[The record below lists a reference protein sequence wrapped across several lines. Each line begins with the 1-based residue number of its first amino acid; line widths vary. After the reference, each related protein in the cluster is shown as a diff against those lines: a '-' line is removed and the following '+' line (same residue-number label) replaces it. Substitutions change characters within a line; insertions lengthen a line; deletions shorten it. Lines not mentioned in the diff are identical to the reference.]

1 MQFNYQARTKNGLIQ
16 VGVIEVSSRNDAVS
30 LLQKEGLYITHL
42 EEVTKR
48 PFYFRQID
56 LLNRAGK
63 KDVMMFCRELALM
76 LKSGVGLVES
86 LRALAE
92 QTEKSVFK
100 AQIVEVSEDVE
111 GGVYFSEALSK
122 FPKIFS
128 NFFINIIKAGEASGK
143 LSESLNYLAQH
154 LEREYNLINKIKS
167 GMTYPAF
174 ILLVFL
180 GIGGLGIFMVLPSFQ
195 DTLSSL
201 EVELPVLTR
210 AVLGLGEAARTWWW
224 AFLIGII
231 LIVVLIRRYS
241 KTDEGR
247 EIIGKIVLKIPILGK
262 TVRRVYL
269 TRFTE
274 NLSTLILA
282 GLPITQALDI
292 VSGAAGNK
300 TYQRIIMETQEGVR
314 RGELMSSVL
323 EKYPKDIPG
332 LVTQMIKVGERTGR
346 LDESLMHIANFYE
359 SEVNRNI
366 DALIDII
373 EPVLIVVLGGMV
385 ALLMVSIIVPVYK
398 GVSSFGF

>member
-1 MQFNYQARTKNGLIQ
+1 MEFNYQARTKNGLIQ
-16 VGVIEVSSRNDAVS
+16 VGVIEVSSRKDAVS

-42 EEVTKR
+42 EEVTPR

-56 LLNRAGK
+56 LLNRAGR
-63 KDVMMFCRELALM
+63 KDIMMFCRELALM

-92 QTEKSVFK
+92 QTSKSVFRE
-100 AQIVEVSEDVE
+100 QIVEISADVE
-111 GGVYFSEALSK
+111 GGVYFSEALAR

-180 GIGGLGIFMVLPSFQ
+180 GIGGLGIFMVLPSFK

-201 EVELPVLTR
+201 GVELPFLTR
-210 AVLGLGEAARTWWW
+210 AVLGIGDIVRIWWW

-231 LIVVLIRRYS
+231 LIIVLLWKYS
-241 KTDEGR
+241 KTSEGR
-247 EIIGKIVLKIPILGK
+247 EIVGRIALKVPILGK
-262 TVRRVYL
+262 TIRRIYL

-292 VSGAAGNK
+292 VSGMTGNK
-300 TYQRIIMETQEGVR
+300 IYQAIIMETQEGVR
-314 RGELMSSVL
+314 RGELMSAVL
-323 EKYPKDIPG
+323 EKYPKDVPG

-346 LDESLMHIANFYE
+346 LDESLMYIANFYE

-366 DALIDII
+366 DALVDII
-373 EPVLIVVLGGMV
+373 EPVLIVILGGLV
-385 ALLMVSIIVPVYK
+385 ALLMISIIVPVYK

>member
-1 MQFNYQARTKNGLIQ
+1 MQFNYQARTKNGLVQ
-16 VGVIEVSSRNDAVS
+16 VGVIEVASRKEAVS
-30 LLQKEGLYITHL
+30 LLQKEGLYVTHL
-42 EEVTKR
+42 EELAPR

-56 LLNRAGK
+56 LLNRAGR
-63 KDVMMFCRELALM
+63 KDIMMFCRELALM

-92 QTEKSVFK
+92 QTAKSVFREQVIEIS
-100 AQIVEVSEDVE
+100 ADVE
-111 GGVYFSEALSK
+111 GGVYFSEALAK
-122 FPKIFS
+122 FPRVFS

-154 LEREYNLINKIKS
+154 LEREYNLISKIKS

-180 GIGGLGIFMVLPSFQ
+180 GIGGLAIFMVLPPFE
-195 DTLSSL
+195 DTLLSL
-201 EVELPVLTR
+201 EVELPFLTR
-210 AVLGLGEAARTWWW
+210 AVLGLGDAMRTWWW
-224 AFLIGII
+224 AFLIGIVFM
-231 LIVVLIRRYS
+231 VVLIRRYF

-247 EIIGKIVLKIPILGK
+247 ELMGRIALKIPILGK
-262 TVRRVYL
+262 TIRKVYL

-292 VSGAAGNK
+292 VSGTTGNK
-300 TYQRIIMETQEGVR
+300 TYQKIVLETQEGVR

-323 EKYPKDIPG
+323 EKYSKDIPG
-332 LVTQMIKVGERTGR
+332 LVTQMIRVGERTGR
-346 LDESLMHIANFYE
+346 LDESLMNVANFYE

-366 DALIDII
+366 DALVDII
-373 EPVLIVVLGGMV
+373 EPVLIVVLGGLV
-385 ALLMVSIIVPVYK
+385 ALLMISIIVPVYK